1 VAVADTTLVDPSQP
15 APVELTVPTEIAT
28 LPPLEVTHQASYPT
42 SPRTGEPKRPAVLM
56 VAIVACWLSVATTIV
71 AFGQWWWQAAH
82 IPTFHASARLLT
94 WTQPDPVSALAITLV
109 LVIAAIAVVMV
120 AAAGLVG
127 YNAWTGQRWVRVAGL
142 ICFLVTGLSFLVS
155 WWFTAA
161 MAPLAVGVGLLWLP
175 PVRRFFD
182 AMAASRTVTPIVHP
196 TTDIRYGPQPLI
208 GRR

>member
-1 VAVADTTLVDPSQP
+1 LEAVDQD
-15 APVELTVPTEIAT
+15 
-28 LPPLEVTHQASYPT
+28 SYPT
-42 SPRTGEPKRPAVLM
+42 SSRTGEPKRPALVM

-109 LVIAAIAVVMV
+109 LVIAAIAVLMV

-127 YNAWTGQRWVRVAGL
+127 YNAWTGQRWVRVAAL
-142 ICFLVTGLSFLVS
+142 ICLAVTGLSFLLT

-161 MAPLAVGVGLLWLP
+161 MAPLAIGAALLWLP
-175 PVRRFFD
+175 PARRFFD
-182 AMAASRTVTPIVHP
+182 AMAASRTVTAPVHP
-196 TTDIRYGPQPLI
+196 TTGVRYGPQPMI